1 MNFSHNIGTCY
12 NLMGRDVIKNGSRIV
27 CYTFGGLYQTLV
39 LYLLLIVSVF
49 NSHYYTALNSYTFQP
64 VMVSTVPNKYY
75 QSITKGICMKKEVK
89 THNIY
94 FTHVASKF
102 CSSSEQILLM

>member
-1 MNFSHNIGTCY
+1 MNFSHNIGACY
-12 NLMGRDVIKNGSRIV
+12 NMMGRDVIKNRSRIV

-75 QSITKGICMKKEVK
+75 QSITK
-89 THNIY
+89 
-94 FTHVASKF
+94 
-102 CSSSEQILLM
+102 